1 LFPLL
6 AFFYKGRKIAPQQ
19 EVIMKFKSAMILLC
33 LLLLANNVAFS
44 MGETPKKIPQKS
56 IKIEN
61 SRIVDESSGIIEKKK
76 ITVYIT
82 KTGKKYHRSGCRYL
96 RRSRIPVALED
107 ARKYYT
113 PCSVCW

>member
-1 LFPLL
+1 MG
-6 AFFYKGRKIAPQQ
+6 KAPK
-19 EVIMKFKSAMILLC
+19 E
-33 LLLLANNVAFS
+33 
-44 MGETPKKIPQKS
+44 IPQKS
-56 IKIEN
+56 IKIED
-61 SRIVDESSGIIEKKK
+61 SKTVDKLSGVVEKKE